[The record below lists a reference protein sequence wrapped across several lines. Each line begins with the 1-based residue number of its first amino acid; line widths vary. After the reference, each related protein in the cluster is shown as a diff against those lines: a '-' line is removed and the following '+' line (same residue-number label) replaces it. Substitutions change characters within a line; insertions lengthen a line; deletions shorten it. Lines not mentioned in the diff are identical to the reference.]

1 MSSAGRKKPGSVVI
15 DWLDSRQA
23 KTLRVTNERESFHRP
38 SGMDY
43 LSKQGAGAQPGS
55 VQTSAGSAAS
65 LASDHL
71 PKFGSFLRQPTKTVP
86 IEQKKGKDF
95 TPFSRVDLSM
105 RATAP
110 KPPDCLRAGSYAMQ
124 GRLPKLH
131 NMYEKKSEAVKFK
144 GRLKEQLKSKGSVS
158 SGGSDVAMSGTTL
171 NHPDI
176 LRSATNIMQENTRL
190 HKKSTNAKKPSVADS
205 SISLQEAIHI
215 FPSLQRLSAVS
226 GRNIPN
232 DKIQLNKAMSGFP
245 GFERRLKE
253 LLVKAWEEEE
263 RSQRAVSLPHIKP
276 EEILRCRYLRLSQ
289 NNINTLLRLCKD
301 SGMHVDIHPHMKE
314 SDIDVNTV
322 MSSTNNTVSL

>member
-124 GRLPKLH
+124 
-131 NMYEKKSEAVKFK
+131 
-144 GRLKEQLKSKGSVS
+144 EQLKSKGSVS